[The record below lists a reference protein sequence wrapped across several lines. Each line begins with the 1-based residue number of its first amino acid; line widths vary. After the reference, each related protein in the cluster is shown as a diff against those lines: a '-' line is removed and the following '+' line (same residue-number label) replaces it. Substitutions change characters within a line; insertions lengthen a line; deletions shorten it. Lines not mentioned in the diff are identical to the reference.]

1 MFYNNSILKIN
12 IIKHSSGVNFNS
24 IKHLSLNYQNGSTD
38 DRYNI
43 DFLPLNI
50 DFNSNTFS
58 YQIPFYLLSC

>member
-12 IIKHSSGVNFNS
+12 IIEHSSAVNFNS
-24 IKHLSLNYQNGSTD
+24 IKHLSLNYQNSSID

-50 DFNSNTFS
+50 DFNSNAFN